1 MAYFTPWDAA
11 LCTSALFYCTNC
23 SLFLLE
29 WFVFLIFLLQTIE
42 FWIVLHKWLNFDWCA
57 SHSVLL
63 IGWECSHQLTSLHSF
78 HTHSQK
84 RVKQFQDWSTS
95 TKMCIFFFFNEYA
108 LNNKSAIQISEFW
121 MQWAWDD
128 TLRESSLKIHLHDT
142 QRASHILL
150 LPQVQTNW

>member
-1 MAYFTPWDAA
+1 
-11 LCTSALFYCTNC
+11 
-23 SLFLLE
+23 
-29 WFVFLIFLLQTIE
+29 
-42 FWIVLHKWLNFDWCA
+42 
-57 SHSVLL
+57 
-63 IGWECSHQLTSLHSF
+63 
-78 HTHSQK
+78 
-84 RVKQFQDWSTS
+84 
-95 TKMCIFFFFNEYA
+95 MCIFFFFNEYA

>member
-11 LCTSALFYCTNC
+11 LCASALLYCTNC

-29 WFVFLIFLLQTIE
+29 KFFKQ
-42 FWIVLHKWLNFDWCA
+42 LNFELYFKNGWILIGLLLILCCLLA
-57 SHSVLL
+57 GSVLINWIL
-63 IGWECSHQLTSLHSF
+63 CILFTDIHKKEFVC
-78 HTHSQK
+78 
-84 RVKQFQDWSTS
+84 VKQFQEWNTS

-128 TLRESSLKIHLHDT
+128 TLRESSLKIHLHDI